1 MTWVKALLVAAALLS
16 VASAQEGHPLT
27 GTWHGTWG
35 PDAKTRNDVTV
46 VMQWDGKEIS
56 GMVNPGPD
64 SVKLENAKL
73 TPAGWMVHFEGDAK
87 GVKLVVDGKIENLTN
102 VRRVIAGTWVQGSVK
117 GDFKITRDN

>member
-1 MTWVKALLVAAALLS
+1 MTFWKALLAGALAL
-16 VASAQEGHPLT
+16 ALFAQEGHPLT

-46 VMQWDGKEIS
+46 VMQWDGKAIT

-64 SVKLENAKL
+64 SIALQNAKL
-73 TPAGWMVHFEGDAK
+73 TPAGWAVHFEGDAK
-87 GVKLVVDGKIENLTN
+87 GAKLVVDGKIDNLTN
-102 VRRVIAGTWVQGSVK
+102 VRRVITGSWTQGAVK